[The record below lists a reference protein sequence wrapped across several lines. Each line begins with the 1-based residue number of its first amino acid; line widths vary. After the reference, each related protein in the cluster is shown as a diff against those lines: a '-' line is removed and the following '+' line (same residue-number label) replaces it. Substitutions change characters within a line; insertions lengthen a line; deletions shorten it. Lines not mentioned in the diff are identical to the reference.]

1 MDKPARVTFITG
13 AGSGF
18 GRGLAKAL
26 DARGEQLCLT
36 DVNGQNLQE
45 TAAELTNKPLC
56 LTFDVS
62 SEADFAEAIT
72 ACVEH
77 FGRLDAIV
85 NNAGVGGPIRSI
97 VETTEADMDR
107 YFAINTKSVLFGMKH
122 AIPVMLQRGGGIV
135 LNVASMAGLNGAPG
149 IGGYCAAKHAVV
161 GLTKTAALEFGALGV
176 RVNAICPFFVPTPLV
191 MDIAEPE
198 KLDGFTERNPMKR
211 MGTVD
216 EIVSVMIAMLDPN
229 SSYLNGQAIPVDG
242 GFSSI

>member
-1 MDKPARVTFITG
+1 MNDQTRVVFITG

-26 DARGEQLCLT
+26 DARGDQLCLS
-36 DVNGQNLQE
+36 DIDGAALQE
-45 TAAELTNKPLC
+45 TASQLQGSPLC

-62 SEADFAEAIT
+62 NEADFAEAVSH
-72 ACVEH
+72 CVEK
-77 FGRLDAIV
+77 FSRLDALV

-97 VETTEADMDR
+97 VETTEAEMDR

-122 AIPVMLQRGGGIV
+122 AIPVMLRHGGGVV

-161 GLTKTAALEFGALGV
+161 GLTKTAALEFGAQGI

-191 MDIAEPE
+191 NSIAKPE
-198 KLDGFTERNPMKR
+198 VLDSLVSKNPMRR
-211 MGTVD
+211 MGTVE
-216 EIVSVMIAMLDPN
+216 EIVNVMVAMLDPN
-229 SSYLNGQAIPVDG
+229 SSYMNGVALPVDG
-242 GFSSI
+242 GFNSI

>member
-1 MDKPARVTFITG
+1 MSDNARVVFITG

-26 DARGEQLCLT
+26 DAKGDRLCLT
-36 DVNGQNLQE
+36 DIHGANLQE
-45 TAAELTNKPLC
+45 TAAELTHAPLC

-62 SEADFAEAIT
+62 QEADFAEAIT

-97 VETTEADMDR
+97 VETTEKDMDR

-122 AIPVMLQRGGGIV
+122 AIPVMLQRGGGVV

-149 IGGYCAAKHAVV
+149 IGAYCAAKHAVV
-161 GLTKTAALEFGALGV
+161 GLTKTAALEFGAMGV

-198 KLDGFTERNPMKR
+198 KLAGFTSRNPMGR
-211 MGTVD
+211 MGTVE
-216 EIVSVMIAMLDPN
+216 EIVNVMVAMLDPN

>member
-1 MDKPARVTFITG
+1 MNENSRVIFITG

-26 DARGEQLCLT
+26 DARGDRLCLA
-36 DVNGQNLQE
+36 DINGAALQE
-45 TAAELTNKPLC
+45 TAAALTHQPLC

-62 SEADFAEAIT
+62 QEADFAEAIT
-72 ACVEH
+72 SCVEH
-77 FGRLDAIV
+77 FGQLSAIV

-97 VETTEADMDR
+97 VETTEKDMDR

-122 AIPVMLQRGGGIV
+122 AIPVMLQRGGGVV

-149 IGGYCAAKHAVV
+149 IGAYCAAKHAVV

-198 KLDGFTERNPMKR
+198 KLASFTSRNPMGR

-216 EIVSVMIAMLDPN
+216 EIVNVMVAMLDPN

>member
-1 MDKPARVTFITG
+1 MTDQARVVFITG

-26 DARGEQLCLT
+26 DKKGDRLCLT
-36 DVNGQNLQE
+36 DLNGAALQE
-45 TAAELTNKPLC
+45 TAAELSQHPLC

-62 SEADFAEAIT
+62 CEADFAEAIT

-77 FGRLDAIV
+77 FGQLDAIV
-85 NNAGVGGPIRSI
+85 NNAGVGGPLRSI

-122 AIPVMLQRGGGIV
+122 AIPVMLQKGGGVV
-135 LNVASMAGLNGAPG
+135 LNVASMAGLNGAPM

-161 GLTKTAALEFGALGV
+161 GLTKTAALEFGAMGV

-191 MDIAEPE
+191 MDIAEPD
-198 KLDGFTERNPMKR
+198 KLAGFTERNPMGR
-211 MGTVD
+211 MGTVE
-216 EIVSVMIAMLDPN
+216 EIVSVMVAMLDPN

>member
-1 MDKPARVTFITG
+1 
-13 AGSGF
+13 
-18 GRGLAKAL
+18 
-26 DARGEQLCLT
+26 
-36 DVNGQNLQE
+36 
-45 TAAELTNKPLC
+45 
-56 LTFDVS
+56 
-62 SEADFAEAIT
+62 
-72 ACVEH
+72 
-77 FGRLDAIV
+77 
-85 NNAGVGGPIRSI
+85 
-97 VETTEADMDR
+97 
-107 YFAINTKSVLFGMKH
+107 
-122 AIPVMLQRGGGIV
+122 MLQRGGGIV

-198 KLDGFTERNPMKR
+198 KLEGFTERNPMKR
-211 MGTVD
+211 MGTVE